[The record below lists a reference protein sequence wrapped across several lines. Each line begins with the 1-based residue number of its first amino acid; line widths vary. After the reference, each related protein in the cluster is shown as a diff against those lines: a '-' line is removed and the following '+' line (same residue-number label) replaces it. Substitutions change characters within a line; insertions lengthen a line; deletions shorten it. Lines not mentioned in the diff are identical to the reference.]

1 MGRPSV
7 PHTPCHRLTAG
18 RGVRQAV
25 CEETK
30 LAGSDELLWGSEKRL
45 RDAAKMKA
53 EVDQQLNLDAE
64 AKVPRRL
71 CVCPLATWVGAG
83 FWEFE
88 P

>member
-1 MGRPSV
+1 M
-7 PHTPCHRLTAG
+7 
-18 RGVRQAV
+18 RQAV

-45 RDAAKMKA
+45 RDTAKMKA

-71 CVCPLATWVGAG
+71 CMCPLAAWVGAG